1 MPPKVNQEQE
11 MPAVEPLMER
21 TSVLVA
27 ALAALV
33 VLGLGLY
40 GLFQNLD
47 VGHIQVKQAAFTGN
61 LTVHNVPGIY
71 VQLFGK
77 ITDYPITGF
86 IEFSA
91 DEHGEGKPMNTT
103 FRGNSSADISGTLKY
118 MLPSDEQE
126 LLSLNARYS
135 SPESVLETLVKKAL
149 LEAVKQT
156 GPMFSAEEAMIQRRS
171 EFTKLAKEQLEQGI
185 FQTYTEDLEIKM
197 EDGQTRTETIT
208 HVRLDKQGKPVI
220 DKASTLKQYGI
231 EVIDF
236 TIRDFKFDELTT
248 KLIKDKK
255 EAEQSK
261 VVGRAN
267 SERAKQDAIT
277 AMEQGKAKVASAEAE
292 QNVIKVKSV
301 VEAQK
306 NYEVA
311 KFQKLQAEQEAL
323 AKIVQGKAESEVS
336 RLKVSAG
343 LSPLE
348 KATIEKETRI
358 GVAAEIAKVQF
369 PNSMVIVG
377 GGGAGAGGKVD
388 PFSAVGLE
396 SFYNLSERM
405 SRNAGPMKARPAA
418 APAAAEKEE

>member
-1 MPPKVNQEQE
+1 MPPKVTQQEE
-11 MPAVEPLMER
+11 SPVSEPFMER
-21 TSVLVA
+21 TTVLVLVGAVLVA
-27 ALAALV
+27 M
-33 VLGLGLY
+33 
-40 GLFQNLD
+40 LFSMSAVFQSLD
-47 VGHIQVKQAAFTGN
+47 VGHTQIKQAAFTGN
-61 LTVHNVPGIY
+61 LTVHKSPGIY
-71 VQLFGK
+71 LQMFGK

-103 FRGNSSADISGTLKY
+103 FRGNSSAEISGTLKY
-118 MLPSDEQE
+118 RLPSDEKS
-126 LLSLNARYS
+126 LLSLNERYGS
-135 SPESVLETLVKKAL
+135 ADSVLETLVKKAL

-156 GPMFSAEEAMIQRRS
+156 GPMFSAEEAMIQRRA
-171 EFTKLAKEQLEQGI
+171 EFTRLAKQQLEQGI

-197 EDGQTRTETIT
+197 EDGQNRTETIT
-208 HVRLDKQGKPVI
+208 HIQLDKQGHPMV
-220 DKASTLKQYGI
+220 DKVSTLQQYGI

-236 TIRDFKFDELTT
+236 TIRDFKFDDLTT

-311 KFQKLQAEQEAL
+311 KFQKLQAEQEAA

-336 RLKVSAG
+336 RLKVIAG

-348 KATIEKETRI
+348 RANIEKDTRI

-377 GGGAGAGGKVD
+377 GNGSGGGKVD

-405 SRNAGPMKARPAA
+405 SRNAGPMKPRPGT
-418 APAAAEKEE
+418 APAGAKGEE

>member
-1 MPPKVNQEQE
+1 MPPKVTTQEE
-11 MPAVEPLMER
+11 SPAIEPLMER
-21 TSVLVA
+21 TTVLVVA
-27 ALAALV
+27 GVLLVALLLSMGAI
-33 VLGLGLY
+33 
-40 GLFQNLD
+40 FQNND
-47 VGHIQVKQAAFTGN
+47 VGHAQVKQAAFTGN
-61 LTVHNVPGIY
+61 LSIHKAPGIY
-71 VQLFGK
+71 LQMFGK
-77 ITDYPITGF
+77 ITDYPVTGF

-91 DEHGEGKPMNTT
+91 DEHGEGKPMSTT
-103 FRGNSSADISGTLKY
+103 FRGNSGADISGTLKY
-118 MLPSDEQE
+118 RLPTDEKQ
-126 LLSLNARYS
+126 LLSLNERYGS
-135 SPESVLETLVKKAL
+135 SDSVLETLVKKAL

-171 EFTKLAKEQLEQGI
+171 EFTKLAKEQLEDGI

-197 EDGQTRTETIT
+197 EDGQNRTETIT
-208 HVRLDKQGKPVI
+208 HVRVDKAGKPVI
-220 DKASTLKQYGI
+220 DKPSTLKQYGI

-236 TIRDFKFDELTT
+236 TIRDFKFDDLTT

-311 KFQKLQAEQEAL
+311 KFAKLQAEQEAL
-323 AKIVQGKAESEVS
+323 AKTIQGKAESEVS
-336 RLKVSAG
+336 RLKVIAG

-348 KATIEKETRI
+348 KADIEMKTRI
-358 GVAAEIAKVQF
+358 GVAAEIAKVKF
-369 PNSMVIVG
+369 PESMVIVG
-377 GGGAGAGGKVD
+377 GGGGPGGGKVD

-405 SRNAGPMKARPAA
+405 AKQNSAK
-418 APAAAEKEE
+418 